1 MNLTKTY
8 ILFLFFLSL
17 FSCDGKNDGNIKK
30 FENMFNYNDAMPV
43 VKLNVGSK
51 KANFII
57 DTGSQISIID
67 DDFYLANM
75 NNFNYVENCRKDI
88 MTVGGTVSSGL
99 IIASTFLNDSIPV
112 FFYITDINSIQKN
125 VFTNTG
131 CNVQGIIGCD
141 FLYENK
147 VIIDFKEKKIKN

>member
-1 MNLTKTY
+1 MKLTKLCLL
-8 ILFLFFLSL
+8 ILSLLSL
-17 FSCDGKNDGNIKK
+17 FSCNGKNDSNIKK

-43 VKLNVGSK
+43 VKLNLGTK
-51 KANFII
+51 KTNFII

-75 NNFNYVENCRKDI
+75 NNFNYVENCRKEI

-99 IIASTFLNDSIPV
+99 IIASTYLNDSIPV
-112 FFYITDINSIQKN
+112 FFYVTDIDEIQKN